1 MEGAWPAAPRA
12 ASRSPEPEPESE
24 SGGERAGHRRSA
36 QLQIGPDGKLLRCA
50 AAAERGEWSE
60 GGSWERGR
68 AARAALPMEPG

>member
-12 ASRSPEPEPESE
+12 ASRSPESE
-24 SGGERAGHRRSA
+24 SGGESAGRRRSA